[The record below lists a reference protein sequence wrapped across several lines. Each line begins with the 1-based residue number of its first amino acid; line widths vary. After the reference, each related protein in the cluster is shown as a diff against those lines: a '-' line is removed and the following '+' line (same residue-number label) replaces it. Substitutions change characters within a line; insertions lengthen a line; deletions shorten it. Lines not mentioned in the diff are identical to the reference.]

1 MIRENDKVRCVV
13 YDGTVEEAISE
24 LSLSDSYKYMI
35 KDFNHQSQL
44 QFDESLTRNYTKYYF
59 SDVPQARSF
68 FRDGSLWY
76 SENYGM
82 MTLETISSG
91 RLYLGGEEFILADR
105 DTYGYLI
112 RYVDLSGNEIGSTVT
127 GSAPAGTVLEVQD
140 FTGRNI
146 AGYVYRDVSSVSLT
160 ISPDESRNVL
170 ILSYDLVRTVVVD
183 LTDASQDGRAT
194 VDNVQ
199 LLAAEGN
206 PVEFVL
212 LQGSIELD
220 NDVLKN
226 LGQSATM
233 GLRMID
239 LSELDESQ
247 KNSLPDGAVVFSI
260 TVESAGIYVHE
271 LGGTARITLLMAVA
285 GSNPALWYL
294 DDSGTMHRVEDAVFG
309 DGTVSFTTDHLSFYV
324 VGEIHEADRGGFP
337 TLYVAV
343 ISIAAISLLGALL
356 LLRRKSRV

>member
-1 MIRENDKVRCVV
+1 M
-13 YDGTVEEAISE
+13 
-24 LSLSDSYKYMI
+24 
-35 KDFNHQSQL
+35 
-44 QFDESLTRNYTKYYF
+44 
-59 SDVPQARSF
+59 
-68 FRDGSLWY
+68 
-76 SENYGM
+76 
-82 MTLETISSG
+82 
-91 RLYLGGEEFILADR
+91 
-105 DTYGYLI
+105 
-112 RYVDLSGNEIGSTVT
+112 
-127 GSAPAGTVLEVQD
+127 
-140 FTGRNI
+140 
-146 AGYVYRDVSSVSLT
+146 
-160 ISPDESRNVL
+160 
-170 ILSYDLVRTVVVD
+170 VD

-212 LQGSIELD
+212 PQGSIELD

-226 LGQSATM
+226 LGQSATI
-233 GLRMID
+233 GLRTIEI
-239 LSELDESQ
+239 SELEESQ
-247 KNSLPDGAVVFSI
+247 KKSIPDGAVVFSI

-271 LGGTARITLLMAVA
+271 LGGTARITLPMAVA

-294 DDSGTMHRVEDAVFG
+294 DDSGTMHRVEDAAFG

-343 ISIAAISLLGALL
+343 ISVIAISLLGAVL